1 VGFGVA
7 VRAFFRGALIM
18 LAGTAAAALVTS
30 FVIAGSGDS
39 AGSAGFVWASVVIAV
54 VLHGLLGHVG
64 ARVAA
69 RRLRGAHG
77 VGVAGGAIACAGP
90 VLVSLVSQTGAIA
103 ATGDVIHLAPSC
115 AALLG
120 ASLGA
125 VLADREG
132 ERSLPARG

>member
-1 VGFGVA
+1 MGFGVA
-7 VRAFFRGALIM
+7 VRALVRGALIM
-18 LAGTAAAALVTS
+18 LAGTVAAALLTS
-30 FVIAGSGDS
+30 FVIVGAGSS
-39 AGSAGFVWASVVIAV
+39 AGSAGFVWASVGIAV

-77 VGVAGGAIACAGP
+77 VGAAGGVIACAGP
-90 VLVSLVSQTGAIA
+90 VLVSLVSQAGAVA
-103 ATGDVIHLAPSC
+103 ATGDAIQLAPSC

-120 ASLGA
+120 AALGA